1 MLHLI
6 LNKNFFVVHH
16 KKKFL
21 HKWEESTGFNCRSPQ
36 KSPRSSVTIATSLHM
51 QTDTNGMDSSG
62 NYGNDLRP
70 VPKEPDPVPSGNETE
85 SKPALEEQ
93 DLVPSGLKPVP
104 PGLDPIPSGPKPV
117 PEPVTKREDTPP
129 SSPLFDDFSDDDGF
143 DEEGEG
149 SAGGGVVK
157 SLRNLAEESYAGG
170 RGLKKEPDDD
180 DTEQLLKTKG
190 EKKSRSVTPLPSPSL
205 SPSPSPPPPQL
216 QSDSLP
222 VSFPGQDVAV
232 ATALHPESKKE
243 EEMDVSFTPPSLTV
257 SQEEEPCPQAEQDC
271 LMEVDE
277 SKQAEESEERE
288 EEREDLQ
295 THDKEDKRE
304 MMKTLLKPPPPSKRK
319 MSLLEYRNRSKK
331 PVEPVKRVSYEKPSP
346 LPSSL
351 VGVVSSSHSGST
363 VGSVSSP
370 ISRSLLSFSCSFLSD
385 PSTSQRQTPLNLG
398 IVLSFLLLPLP
409 PSLLS
414 SLSPSLSLLYDL
426 SLSLSLYVFILFL
439 HSFVGSPQAFSSST
453 TGINTSTTPPPPPP
467 PPPPPSSDLSHF
479 EPLSPDEDE
488 LISAS
493 SEDNNSM
500 YN

>member
-1 MLHLI
+1 MEDSFHSSTPFSKLRPFLPHLI

-85 SKPALEEQ
+85 SKPVLEEQ
-93 DLVPSGLKPVP
+93 DLVPSGLKPVQ
-104 PGLDPIPSGPKPV
+104 PGLDPIPSGPKLV

-180 DTEQLLKTKG
+180 DTEQLLETKG
-190 EKKSRSVTPLPSPSL
+190 EKKSLSVTPLPSLSP

-232 ATALHPESKKE
+232 ATAPRPESKKE

-257 SQEEEPCPQAEQDC
+257 LQEEEPCPQAEQDC

-304 MMKTLLKPPPPSKRK
+304 MMKTSLKPPPPSKRK

-398 IVLSFLLLPLP
+398 IVLSFLLSFSPSLP
-409 PSLLS
+409 PSS
-414 SLSPSLSLLYDL
+414 SLPLLYDL
-426 SLSLSLYVFILFL
+426 SLSLCIHFISSFFFRVTPGLFFY
-439 HSFVGSPQAFSSST
+439 HW
-453 TGINTSTTPPPPPP
+453 
-467 PPPPPSSDLSHF
+467 H
-479 EPLSPDEDE
+479 
-488 LISAS
+488 
-493 SEDNNSM
+493 
-500 YN
+500 